1 MDETEVA
8 TAIRESM
15 SREYSD
21 CTWQV
26 FVGRNFGSQVSYE
39 ETRYIYFYIAQV
51 RGLGAGCAG
60 SANARGCACAAAR
73 LTPTLAQTHTPQPAR
88 RSASSY
94 FRAINAKI

>member
-8 TAIRESM
+8 TSIREAM

-51 RGLGAGCAG
+51 RSSPKAPRPQAPDAHAAP
-60 SANARGCACAAAR
+60 SAFHAASRLLFSTPFACF
-73 LTPTLAQTHTPQPAR
+73 PQVGFVVF
-88 RSASSY
+88 SST
-94 FRAINAKI
+94 

>member
-51 RGLGAGCAG
+51 RGRERAVPG
-60 SANARGCACAAAR
+60 
-73 LTPTLAQTHTPQPAR
+73 AQTRGGAPVQLLV
-88 RSASSY
+88 
-94 FRAINAKI
+94 